1 MRRSNWI
8 HEKNWRDDDL
18 ESRIVG
24 TDALQ
29 EDLQDYTMPR
39 VLVGTDV
46 VNLYLSL
53 DITETAREAVL
64 ESEIK
69 WEEIDYLEGVQY
81 IALNWRE
88 DQCNRSTLGRI
99 LPYRRGKG

>member
-24 TDALQ
+24 TDGLQ

-46 VNLYLSL
+46 VNIYLSL
-53 DITETAREAVL
+53 DITEIVREAVL

-69 WEEIDYLEGVQY
+69 WEEILDYLEGVHCTQ
-81 IALNWRE
+81 LE
-88 DQCNRSTLGRI
+88 
-99 LPYRRGKG
+99 RGPVQQEYSK

>member
-1 MRRSNWI
+1 MRNMRRSNWI

-18 ESRIVG
+18 ERRIVG
-24 TDALQ
+24 TEALQ

-39 VLVGTDV
+39 VLLGTDV

-53 DITETAREAVL
+53 DITETVREAVL

-69 WEEIDYLEGVQY
+69 WEEIDYL
-81 IALNWRE
+81 NWTE
-88 DQCNRSTLGRI
+88 AQCNRITLGSI